1 MRKESLKFLQKL
13 NEGINLTAF
22 VIYKPTGKSQMIQDN
37 DYNSK
42 KAFADDLRANE
53 FIVKSIADN
62 RDLYVIDHTDY
73 KNLNQLKKE
82 MNKYKKYWE
91 DSKSRNPNSTLWKDD
106 YERLKRLYD
115 EAISQD
121 L

>member
-1 MRKESLKFLQKL
+1 MGKDSLKILHKL

-22 VIYKPTGKSQMIQDN
+22 VIYKPSGKSQMIQDS

-62 RDLYVIDHTDY
+62 RDLYVLDHTDFR
-73 KNLNQLKKE
+73 NLNELKKE
-82 MNKYKKYWE
+82 MNKYKSYYE

-106 YERLKRLYD
+106 YEKLKQIYD
-115 EAISQD
+115 EAIKQP

>member
-1 MRKESLKFLQKL
+1 MRRDSLKVINKL
-13 NEGINLTAF
+13 NEGLNLTAF
-22 VIYKPTGKSQMIQDN
+22 VIYKPTGESKMMQYS

-62 RDLYVIDHTDY
+62 RDLYVIDHSDY
-73 KNLNQLKKE
+73 RNVAQLKKE
-82 MNKYKKYWE
+82 MLRYKRYWE
-91 DSKSRNPNSTLWKDD
+91 ESKQDNPDSTLWKRD
-106 YERLKRLYD
+106 YERLKELYD
-115 EAISQD
+115 KAMAQD

>member
-82 MNKYKKYWE
+82 MNKYKRYWE
-91 DSKSRNPNSTLWKDD
+91 EAQKNNPNSTLWKDD